1 MARFQYVKTYGD
13 ELWVEKEFEKEL
25 NNHLEKY
32 KDKNIKIIDIKPI
45 LLREQSHYTIIV
57 FERDE

>member
-13 ELWVEKEFEKEL
+13 ELWVEKEL